1 MPHSPIA
8 KRRGPAH
15 NFSND
20 MKDDTPNRRQ
30 FIKAGSTAAVA
41 ASTLSFPTVTFG
53 KPDSRKL
60 KIGFIGCGGR
70 GTGAA
75 AQALTADSNVEL
87 WSMGEVF
94 RDRLDRSLANISK
107 GREGK
112 INVDDKRKFVGL
124 DAYKQVLDSGVDV
137 VILTTPPGFRPLHF
151 KAAVEA
157 GKHIFL
163 EKPMATDAPGL
174 RSVMES
180 AELAKKK
187 GLAVVAGFCWR
198 YHYARREFFK
208 RIADG
213 AIGDVQTMYAT
224 YYTGPVKPM
233 PPDSARKEEWSDIEW
248 QVRNWYNF
256 TWCGGDGL
264 VEQAVHSVDKIS
276 WLFGDEPPR
285 SAVAVGGR
293 QRPNNSGNIWDH
305 IEVNY
310 LFENGARGFLGQR
323 QIPGCHGENND
334 YIYGTKGRAT
344 IARGQ
349 CIIQNEDGI
358 WRYEGPQPNMYQVEH
373 DEMYASIRDGNP
385 INNGAR
391 MCNATMMGIMGRIAG
406 YTGKQVTWDQ
416 ALNSKQDL
424 FPKDQNWETGK
435 HTPPAEAIPGSK
447 DAIAPH
453 GWA

>member
-1 MPHSPIA
+1 
-8 KRRGPAH
+8 
-15 NFSND
+15 
-20 MKDDTPNRRQ
+20 MKNDTPNRRQ

-41 ASTLSFPTVTFG
+41 ASAISFPTVTFG

-75 AQALTADSNVEL
+75 AQALNADSNVEL

-112 INVDDKRKFVGL
+112 INVDEKRKFVGL

-208 RIADG
+208 RIMEDG
-213 AIGDVQTMYAT
+213 AIGDVQSIYAT

-233 PPDSARKEEWSDIEW
+233 PPDTARKEEWSDIEW

-256 TWCGGDGL
+256 NWLSGDGY
-264 VEQAVHSVDKIS
+264 VEQAIHTVDWVG
-276 WLFGDEPPR
+276 WLMKDRPPV
-285 SAVAVGGR
+285 SCTAVGGR
-293 QRPNNSGNIWDH
+293 QIPAHGGNIFDH
-305 IEVNY
+305 MEVNY
-310 LFENGARGFLGQR
+310 YWDDHSRGTVAQR
-323 QIPGCHGENND
+323 QISGCHNENSFYVLGSEGEAW
-334 YIYGTKGRAT
+334 IKGGRVYTTGKNA
-344 IARGQ
+344 
-349 CIIQNEDGI
+349 
-358 WRYEGPQPNMYQVEH
+358 WRYRGPKNNMYQTEH
-373 DEMYASIRDGNP
+373 DTLFSSIRKGEPFNDGEKS
-385 INNGAR
+385 AHS
-391 MCNATMMGIMGRIAG
+391 TMVAIMGRMAS
-406 YTGKQVTWDQ
+406 YTGQKITYEK
-416 ALNSKQDL
+416 ALASKEDL
-424 FPKDQNWETGK
+424 
-435 HTPPAEAIPGSK
+435 TPPHLDWDKELPVPRPPVPGVTRF
-447 DAIAPH
+447 A
-453 GWA
+453 